1 MKPIGAFTSHKT
13 LKEYGGRLLE
23 EYGIEYVHTHLPI
36 FLDEVKELYNGV
48 RCLPENLEKESY
60 GDLKKLIDDLR
71 GVGLKFFAS
80 YPVFSRPEIAR
91 RGPEYSAW
99 TILGKPHYAR
109 ACPTNPD
116 VLRRIVADL
125 RSIVRLY
132 EVEGI
137 VLDFIRF
144 ESPMAGLDYFLTC
157 FCPSCCDEMRRL
169 GYDPVSIRRDLLSLM
184 DFLGRGDFPK
194 EVVRQGA
201 LSTPDVLD
209 LYNKFPGVFEWFKYR
224 SEYIENAVKTFALT
238 VKEEGGRG
246 IVIGANLL
254 SPWWSLLAGQ
264 NYRALSSILDVIEP
278 MLYFDWMQW
287 EGLTAVK
294 ELSNTYG
301 VDKDLLSKFYYTA
314 TGLSTIVQPRS
325 YDETRLSGLPSSSI
339 EESLLKI
346 SYWNVGKAKIWP
358 VLSVIRTDFVHYLLG
373 ERISNTSVAS
383 REFFVESV
391 KSAARNRADGLV
403 YWNFDGAEKDVIREL
418 YAIWRA
424 EAP

>member
-1 MKPIGAFTSHKT
+1 MKPIGAFISLKA
-13 LKEYGGRLLE
+13 LKEYGNRLLE
-23 EYGIEYVHTHLPI
+23 EYGIEYVHTHLPV
-36 FLDEVKELYNGV
+36 FPEEAKELYNGV
-48 RCLPENLEKESY
+48 RCLPENFEKESY
-60 GDLKKLIDDLR
+60 GDLKRLLEELR

-125 RSIVRLY
+125 RSLVRLY
-132 EVEGI
+132 HVEGV

-157 FCPSCCDEMRRL
+157 FCPSCCEEMKSL
-169 GYDPVSIRRDLLSLM
+169 GYNPVFIKRDWLRMM
-184 DFLGRGDFPK
+184 DFLGKGEFPK
-194 EVVRQGA
+194 EIVRQGT

-209 LYNKFPGVFEWFKYR
+209 VYNEFPGVFEWFKYR
-224 SEYIENAVKTFALT
+224 SEYIESVVRIFSSA

-246 IVIGANLL
+246 TVIGANLL
-254 SPWWSLLAGQ
+254 SPWWSMLAGQ
-264 NYRALSSILDVIEP
+264 SYRALSRILDIIEP

-294 ELSNTYG
+294 ELSRTYG
-301 VDKDLLSKFYYTA
+301 LDKDLLSKFYYVA
-314 TGLSTIVQPRS
+314 TGLSTIVQPRN

-339 EESLLKI
+339 EAGLMKI
-346 SYWNVGKAKIWP
+346 SHWNVGGARIWP
-358 VLSVIRTDFVHYLLG
+358 VILILRIDFVHYLLG
-373 ERISNTSVAS
+373 ERISNISVAG
-383 REFFVESV
+383 REFFMESV
-391 KSAARNRADGLV
+391 KSAARGRADGLV
-403 YWNFDGAEKDVIREL
+403 YWNFDGAEKDVVREL
-418 YAIWRA
+418 YTVWRS
-424 EAP
+424 ESL